1 MLKLPLKYYDDAG
14 RILPPKWL
22 YAILMLFSLDWL
34 AFIFSLASR
43 SQTEVLLSLFYP
55 HRISL
60 GLALLSSF
68 PIVIG
73 LTLIGQR
80 ERLWKRGFT
89 QWCSWLIP
97 LILTGMG
104 ISLLVQLYHASA
116 IHWGFEPIT
125 AIKMMLAVMGLYCV
139 GRSRHV
145 RWMIDDW
152 KKPINSRP

>member
-1 MLKLPLKYYDDAG
+1 MLKLPLKYYDDSG

-22 YAILMLFSLDWL
+22 YAMLLLFSFDWL

-43 SQTEVLLSLFYP
+43 SQTNALLSLFYP
-55 HRISL
+55 HRVSL

-73 LTLIGQR
+73 FILISQR
-80 ERLWKRGFT
+80 ERLWKHGLT
-89 QWCSWLIP
+89 QWCTWLRP
-97 LILTGMG
+97 LILTGMT
-104 ISLLVQLYHASA
+104 ISLIVQWYHASA
-116 IHWGFEPIT
+116 IHWGFDLIT
-125 AIKMMLAVMGLYCV
+125 AVKMMLSIVGLYCV

-152 KKPINSRP
+152 KTPTTT